1 MTITVPVIRSIVCT
15 FALKLEDFPKST
27 LLKLN
32 AATGVV
38 GGCVDGDTVVEVVV
52 GVKVGAVGVRV
63 MVEVEPVV

>member
-1 MTITVPVIRSIVCT
+1 M
-15 FALKLEDFPKST
+15 
-27 LLKLN
+27 N

-63 MVEVEPVV
+63 MVDVEVEPVV